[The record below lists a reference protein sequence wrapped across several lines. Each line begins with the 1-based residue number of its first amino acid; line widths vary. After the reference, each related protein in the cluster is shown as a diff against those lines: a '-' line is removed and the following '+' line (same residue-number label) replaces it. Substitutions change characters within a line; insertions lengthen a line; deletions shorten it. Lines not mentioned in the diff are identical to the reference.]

1 MSSQSLQTLT
11 DPELLRAVKQNGNA
25 FSVLYQRHVA
35 RVYRYLL
42 FRLGNVQD
50 AQDLTAQTF
59 VAALE
64 KIGNYRGEGTVGA
77 WFLGIARHKLGD
89 HYRQQRVHAPLELAF
104 DLPDAEVQ
112 LEDWV
117 AAQLQHEQI
126 AQALRILP
134 AERAEALAL
143 RFFGGLST
151 SETAQAMVRSEAA
164 VKMLVHRGIQDLR
177 RLFVAHMEV
186 QA

>member
-1 MSSQSLQTLT
+1 MTSQSLQSLS
-11 DPELLRAVKQNGNA
+11 DPELLRAVKKNSDA
-25 FSVLYQRHVA
+25 FSLLYQRHVA

-42 FRLGNVQD
+42 FRVGNVQD

-64 KIGNYRGEGTVGA
+64 KAGNYRGEGSVGA
-77 WFLGIARHKLGD
+77 WFLGIAHHKLGD
-89 HYRQQRVHAPLELAF
+89 HYREQRVHVPLELALV
-104 DLPDAEVQ
+104 LPDAEAW

-117 AAQLQHEQI
+117 ATQLQHEQV
-126 AQALRILP
+126 AQALRLLL

-143 RFFGGLST
+143 RFFAGLST
-151 SETAQAMVRSEAA
+151 SETAQAMARSDTA

-177 RLFVAHMEV
+177 RLLLAHREV
-186 QA
+186 QP